1 MAETEQTE
9 QTEQTQAA
17 ETTAAEQEQSAQA
30 SKAEYAEVDA
40 DASPGGEEHLDLL
53 LDIQLPLVVTL
64 GKTEIPLRRL
74 MQVQPG
80 SVLSLNKCIGQP
92 AELLIQDLPFATGD
106 IVVVDDC
113 YAVRIREIL
122 RSPAGV
128 DLVKESKK

>member
-1 MAETEQTE
+1 MAEA
-9 QTEQTQAA
+9 EQTQTEIKPEDA
-17 ETTAAEQEQSAQA
+17 AAEQAQTAQA
-30 SKAEYAEVDA
+30 QKAEYTEVE
-40 DASPGGEEHLDLL
+40 DASPAGEEHLDML
-53 LDIQLPLVVTL
+53 LDIQLPVLVTL

-80 SVLSLNKCIGQP
+80 SVLSLNKAIGQP
-92 AELLIQDLPFATGD
+92 AELLIQDMPFATGD

-128 DLVKESKK
+128 DLEKESAK